1 MAQAQPLRTRPVDDG
16 EAYLLPGETYSSI
29 SAKIGDVPLTPLLK
43 TPKGWL
49 AGFSVAFFMLMIF
62 FVSVTWLFIRGVGIW
77 GINIP
82 VGWGMDIINFVWWIG
97 IGHAGTLI
105 SAILLLLNQ
114 GWRNS
119 INRFAEAMTLFAVAC
134 AGLYP
139 ILHLGR
145 PWLFYWLIPYPNTHG
160 MWPQFRSALAWDV
173 FAITTYATVSLI
185 FWLVGLIPDFATLRD
200 RAKNIWVRRLYGIAA
215 LGWRGSARHWHRYE
229 MASIL
234 LAGLSTPLVVSV
246 HSIISLDFAIS
257 QVPGWQVTIFPPYF
271 VAGAVFAGFAMV
283 LLLMIPVRTFY
294 GFESYITIH
303 HLDVMAKVMLTTGM
317 VVVYGYFMEVFA
329 SLYSGNEY
337 EEYLLYN
344 RLFGPS
350 SWAYWGL
357 LFCNAVAIQP
367 LWFKRVRQNPLAL
380 LIISLIVSVGMWLE
394 RYVIIVI
401 SLERDFLPSSWGLYI
416 PTIWD
421 WSLYIGTFGLFFTL
435 LFLFIRV
442 LPMINIFEMRLFLYQ
457 ETEKAKRRAE
467 NSTHGHGHEHSPA
480 HGAATAD

>member
-1 MAQAQPLRTRPVDDG
+1 
-16 EAYLLPGETYSSI
+16 
-29 SAKIGDVPLTPLLK
+29 
-43 TPKGWL
+43 
-49 AGFSVAFFMLMIF
+49 
-62 FVSVTWLFIRGVGIW
+62 
-77 GINIP
+77 
-82 VGWGMDIINFVWWIG
+82 
-97 IGHAGTLI
+97 
-105 SAILLLLNQ
+105 LLLLNQ

-457 ETEKAKRRAE
+457 ETEKAKQRAE
-467 NSTHGHGHEHSPA
+467 HGAHAHGHDHSPA

>member
-29 SAKIGDVPLTPLLK
+29 SAKIGDVPLTPPLK

-317 VVVYGYFMEVFA
+317 IVVYGYFMEVFA

-401 SLERDFLPSSWGLYI
+401 SLERDFLPSSWDIYI

-442 LPMINIFEMRLFLYQ
+442 LPMINIFEMRMFLYQ
-457 ETEKAKRRAE
+457 ETEKARRRAE
-467 NSTHGHGHEHSPA
+467 HGAHDHGHDHSPA

>member
-29 SAKIGDVPLTPLLK
+29 SAKIGDVPLTPPLK

-401 SLERDFLPSSWGLYI
+401 SLERDFLPSSWDIYI

-442 LPMINIFEMRLFLYQ
+442 LPMINIFEMRMFLYQ
-457 ETEKAKRRAE
+457 ETEKARRRAE
-467 NSTHGHGHEHSPA
+467 HGAHDHGHDHSPA

>member
-1 MAQAQPLRTRPVDDG
+1 
-16 EAYLLPGETYSSI
+16 
-29 SAKIGDVPLTPLLK
+29 
-43 TPKGWL
+43 
-49 AGFSVAFFMLMIF
+49 
-62 FVSVTWLFIRGVGIW
+62 
-77 GINIP
+77 
-82 VGWGMDIINFVWWIG
+82 
-97 IGHAGTLI
+97 
-105 SAILLLLNQ
+105 
-114 GWRNS
+114 
-119 INRFAEAMTLFAVAC
+119 
-134 AGLYP
+134 
-139 ILHLGR
+139 
-145 PWLFYWLIPYPNTHG
+145 
-160 MWPQFRSALAWDV
+160 
-173 FAITTYATVSLI
+173 
-185 FWLVGLIPDFATLRD
+185 
-200 RAKNIWVRRLYGIAA
+200 VRRLYGIAA

>member
-1 MAQAQPLRTRPVDDG
+1 MAQAQPIRSGPQPDTGDS
-16 EAYLLPGETYSSI
+16 YLLPGETYTTI
-29 SAKIGDVPLTPLLK
+29 TEKIGNVPLVPPLK

-49 AGFSVAFFMLMIF
+49 IGFSVGFVLLMIYLA
-62 FVSVTWLFIRGVGIW
+62 SIGWLFLRGVGVW
-77 GINIP
+77 GINVP

-134 AGLYP
+134 AGMYP

-145 PWLFYWLIPYPNTHG
+145 PWLFYWLMPYPNTLG
-160 MWPQFRSALAWDV
+160 MWPNFRSALTWDV
-173 FAITTYATVSLI
+173 FAISTYASVSLV

-200 RAKNIWVRRLYGIAA
+200 RANNIWAKRIYGAAA

-229 MASIL
+229 MASLL

-257 QVPGWQVTIFPPYF
+257 QVPGWQVTVFPPYF

-283 LLLMIPVRTFY
+283 LLLMIPVRTIY
-294 GFESYITIH
+294 GFQNYITMR
-303 HLDVMAKVMLTTGM
+303 HLDVMAKVMLATGM
-317 VVVYGYFMEVFA
+317 IVVYGYFMEVWA
-329 SLYSGNEY
+329 VLYGGNRF
-337 EEYLLYN
+337 EEYLLFN
-344 RLFGPS
+344 RINGPS

-357 LFCNAVAIQP
+357 LFCNAVVIQP
-367 LWFKRVRQNPLAL
+367 LWFKRVRQNIPAL
-380 LIISLIVSVGMWLE
+380 LIISSLISVGMWLE

-401 SLERDFLPSSWGLYI
+401 SLEREFLPSSWAQYN
-416 PTIWD
+416 PTFWD
-421 WSLYIGTFGLFFTL
+421 WSLYLGTFGLFFTL

-442 LPMINIFEMRLFLYQ
+442 MPIINIFEMRLFQYQ
-457 ETEKAKRRAE
+457 EDERRLQREAKK
-467 NSTHGHGHEHSPA
+467 HGHGHGNSEHGS
-480 HGAATAD
+480 ATAD